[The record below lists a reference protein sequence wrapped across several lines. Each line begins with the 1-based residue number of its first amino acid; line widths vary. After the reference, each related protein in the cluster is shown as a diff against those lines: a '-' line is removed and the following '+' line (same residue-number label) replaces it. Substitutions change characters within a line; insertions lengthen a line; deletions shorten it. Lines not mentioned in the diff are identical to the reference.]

1 MSCTGKRKGPY
12 LTALADIVR
21 QFRRDHGLNTKQA
34 GAVLGLSARTIENI
48 EQGRAFGHEHLLRLA
63 IKNIK
68 KSDITLLTNIR

>member
-1 MSCTGKRKGPY
+1 M
-12 LTALADIVR
+12 TALSDIVR
-21 QFRRDHGLNTKQA
+21 RFRRDHGLNTKQA
-34 GAVLGLSARTIENI
+34 GAVLGISARTIENI

>member
-1 MSCTGKRKGPY
+1 M
-12 LTALADIVR
+12 TALADIVR

-34 GAVLGLSARTIENI
+34 SAVLGISARTIENI
-48 EQGRAFGHEHLLRLA
+48 EQGRAFSHDALLRLA